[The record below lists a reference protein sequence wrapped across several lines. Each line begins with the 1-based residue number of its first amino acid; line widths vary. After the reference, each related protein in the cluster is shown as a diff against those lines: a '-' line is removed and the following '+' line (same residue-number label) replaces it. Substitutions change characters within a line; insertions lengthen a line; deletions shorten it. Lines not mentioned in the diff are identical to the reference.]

1 LLVVGIA
8 PFFDRLRASP
18 SFNKAVRGVLCS
30 FVGLLFTVIFRF
42 AGNIHWNMQL
52 LLLASGALI
61 ALLLKVDILW
71 VVLSG
76 LIISIIFI

>member
-1 LLVVGIA
+1 
-8 PFFDRLRASP
+8 
-18 SFNKAVRGVLCS
+18 
-30 FVGLLFTVIFRF
+30 VGLLFTVIFRF